1 MSFIH
6 AGKKETFY
14 VGLKIHAA
22 KSEFFKLTPS
32 IHAGKKETFK
42 LNKTIHAATGEKF
55 QLVNESLNAVYTGT
69 SVPGMEWI
77 NYFAPVVIPTVTL
90 TSNAGTEDITPA
102 IKKTVLKKNLDGK
115 DQLSLE
121 LVQPGYS
128 LADLSNAINSGTHEF
143 LDKLVQTQPDS
154 INPFYVGF
162 ADPNARL
169 IRHNF
174 TARTHFQLSYEY
186 GYDQT
191 GYATYKAPLMIPL
204 EPKFDGLT
212 TILELE
218 DLTGTLEKQNISMTD
233 IDADASAENRVVG
246 SSHSVIQAINGAYGG
261 FTNVV
266 IQYTPF
272 SIRLLRRKNG
282 VPLTWIDMVNRIRQ
296 AKRKARGKS
305 LYCFVPTPAH
315 LGTPKWTFI
324 EGLHIQ
330 QGEFQAYQDMSNYK
344 NEFTVSRTSPQGGI
358 IGQQECIGPQ
368 CVGRTGNI
376 SFDMPVTACGA
387 QVEVTN
393 GVLEDFVYKSSS
405 GSPTLPDEIYALG
418 PSGTSYIGAIPA
430 TSVEFT
436 YRASVGAGSFVSANG
451 GVGYNQTIYGNNAG
465 LLAYTPRYK
474 VVYFGK
480 LDSNVGVSAVY
491 NYTAKDSGQQSLFG
505 VWPEYGDIE
514 DPMIADEATMVAYGQ
529 ALLREAT
536 RKVWFITLK
545 TPIVNP
551 QIEPGDI
558 FNVSDHAC
566 KMVATNWLVEEVT
579 ITTENGTAM
588 MEITGS
594 RGGV

>member
-14 VGLKIHAA
+14 VGLTIHAG
-22 KSEFFKLTPS
+22 KSEYFKLTPS
-32 IHAGKKETFK
+32 IHAGKKETLK
-42 LNKTIHAATGEKF
+42 INKEIHASASERF
-55 QLVNESLNAVYTGT
+55 QLVNETLNSIYTGT
-69 SVPGMEWI
+69 EVPGTEWI
-77 NYFAPVVIPTVTL
+77 KYFAPIVIPQVVL
-90 TSNAGTEDITPA
+90 TSTAGVEDISAA

-121 LVQPGYS
+121 MVQPGYS
-128 LADLSNAINSGTHEF
+128 LANLANEINSGTNEF
-143 LDKLVQTQPDS
+143 LDKLVQPQPNS

-174 TARTHFQLSYEY
+174 TARTHVQLTYQY

-191 GYATYKAPLMIPL
+191 GYATYTAPLMIPL
-204 EPKFDGLT
+204 EPKFDGQTLT
-212 TILELE
+212 LELE

-233 IDADASAENRVVG
+233 IDADASAENRVLG
-246 SSHSVIQAINGAYGG
+246 TSHSVIAEINGQYGA

-266 IQYTPF
+266 IQYAPF

-282 VPLTWIDMVNRIRQ
+282 IPLTWIDMINRIRQ

-315 LGTPKWTFI
+315 LGTPKWTFV

-330 QGEFQAYQDMSNYK
+330 QGDFQVFQDMSNYK

-358 IGQQECIGPQ
+358 IGQQECVGPQ

-376 SFDMPVTACGA
+376 TFDMPVTACGA

-393 GVLEDFVYKSSS
+393 GVLEDFVYKASS
-405 GSPTLPDEIYALG
+405 GSPTLPDAIYALG
-418 PSGTSYIGAIPA
+418 PSGTTYIGATPA
-430 TSVEFT
+430 ASVEFT
-436 YRASVGAGSFVSANG
+436 YRASVGAGSFVSQNG
-451 GVGYNQTIYGNNAG
+451 GVGYNSIIYGNGAG

-491 NYTAKDSGQQSLFG
+491 NYTAKDTSQQTLFG

-536 RKVWFITLK
+536 RKVWFLTIK

-566 KMVATNWLVEEVT
+566 KMVNTNWLTEEVT